1 MSEFKKVTP
10 TNFKVSI
17 EKEFADIIYKIN
29 DESRSLI
36 TIRKKIEFF
45 NGFHMNVTEH
55 TEKGI
60 YITKYYYDLFDPQ
73 GDMVFKFHSEDHKG
87 DKRYQPDSEPYH
99 IHTPIQFTT
108 MDRLDNWYHRELPEI
123 MEFLRLLFIYLKR
136 HSL

>member
-36 TIRKKIEFF
+36 TIRKKIEFL
-45 NGFHMNVTEH
+45 NGFYMNVTEH

-60 YITKYYYDLFDPQ
+60 YSCGKVASSTNSSVWFN
-73 GDMVFKFHSEDHKG
+73 KFV
-87 DKRYQPDSEPYH
+87 
-99 IHTPIQFTT
+99 I
-108 MDRLDNWYHRELPEI
+108 
-123 MEFLRLLFIYLKR
+123 FLVKL
-136 HSL
+136 